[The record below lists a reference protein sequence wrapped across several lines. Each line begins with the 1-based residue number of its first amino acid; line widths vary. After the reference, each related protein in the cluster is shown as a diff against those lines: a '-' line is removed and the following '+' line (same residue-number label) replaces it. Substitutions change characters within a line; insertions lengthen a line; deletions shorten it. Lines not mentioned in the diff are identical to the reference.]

1 MADDERRREEKR
13 NLELKRQKYDIGKQ
27 RDRAV
32 RESMDHEAKKH
43 DLTVENNFLKRD
55 FDRELRDHHRE
66 KEAIE
71 RDHQLQLNMRNLEHN
86 REMNNERLKAEEAK
100 KIEKRMEK
108 LEEEIDN
115 LNKEIEDKKIKNKY
129 EKKIKKMKEDHDKE
143 IAKERAA
150 RNALQQSKIQYD
162 RKVKILISVVRS
174 KADHGN
180 MGNNQD
186 LTVEN
191 DYLKRNLDREH
202 RDHQLQLNMRNLEN
216 YKDMDKVCQ
225 AEDAK
230 RKYEKRMEQL
240 EEEIADLNDE
250 LEDKNNEITK
260 IEADHTVE
268 LNENENRLKTEYE
281 EKIKKMQDDHD
292 QEIAE
297 KETEKMRLT
306 QFVVD
311 NITDDT
317 VNHQLKMERDRLE
330 RELGREVRE
339 HQREKE
345 AMERDFE
352 QRIFIINLKHEKE
365 LRNANGG
372 RNESQSKVEDSQ

>member
-1 MADDERRREEKR
+1 
-13 NLELKRQKYDIGKQ
+13 
-27 RDRAV
+27 
-32 RESMDHEAKKH
+32 
-43 DLTVENNFLKRD
+43 
-55 FDRELRDHHRE
+55 
-66 KEAIE
+66 
-71 RDHQLQLNMRNLEHN
+71 
-86 REMNNERLKAEEAK
+86 
-100 KIEKRMEK
+100 
-108 LEEEIDN
+108 

-174 KADHGN
+174 KADNGN

-225 AEDAK
+225 TEDA
-230 RKYEKRMEQL
+230 KRMEQL
-240 EEEIADLNDE
+240 EEEIADLNYE

-260 IEADHTVE
+260 IEADHTE
-268 LNENENRLKTEYE
+268 KLNENENRFKIEYE
-281 EKIKKMQDDHD
+281 EKIKKMQEDHD

-352 QRIFIINLKHEKE
+352 QRIFILKLKHEKE
-365 LRNANGG
+365 LRNGG